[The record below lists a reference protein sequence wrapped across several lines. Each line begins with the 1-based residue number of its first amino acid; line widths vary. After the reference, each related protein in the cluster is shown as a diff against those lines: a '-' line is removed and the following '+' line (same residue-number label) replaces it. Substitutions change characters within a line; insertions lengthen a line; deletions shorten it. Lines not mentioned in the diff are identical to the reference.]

1 MTFGALKLPI
11 EWRRQMYMYM
21 TQSSSFSHLLIH
33 SFMPSLSFKL
43 GVVVGTEIKALS
55 KSDPRQLTE

>member
-1 MTFGALKLPI
+1 
-11 EWRRQMYMYM
+11 MYMYM